1 MTGRIIA
8 SVVGSMAL
16 AACATTHLM
25 PFGGYA
31 RPDQLTGEW
40 IDVRHTSSADTSLW
54 VLRADGYDGTAH
66 ILAKAD
72 GSGAVTLLRTEHR
85 YAWWYFDGALSD
97 SAHRAICF
105 SKRPGRDGPTCMPF
119 SLDTVDDGHGARRH
133 LLVRG
138 YRGEHTAADR
148 ELVERKP

>member
-1 MTGRIIA
+1 MRRAIA
-8 SVVGSMAL
+8 CVGGSIAL
-16 AACATTHLM
+16 AACAATHLV

-31 RPDQLTGEW
+31 RPIQLTGEW
-40 IDVRHTSSADTSLW
+40 IDVRHSSLADTSLW

-66 ILAKAD
+66 LVAKSNAT
-72 GSGAVTLLRTEHR
+72 GTVKTLRTEHR

-119 SLDTVDDGHGARRH
+119 LLDTVDDGHGARRH
-133 LLVRG
+133 LVVRG
-138 YRGEHTAADR
+138 YHGEHTAGDR